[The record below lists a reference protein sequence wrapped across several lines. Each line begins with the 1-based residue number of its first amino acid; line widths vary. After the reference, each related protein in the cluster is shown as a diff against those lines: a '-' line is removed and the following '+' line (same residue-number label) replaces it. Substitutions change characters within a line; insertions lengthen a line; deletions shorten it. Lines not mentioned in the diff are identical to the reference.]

1 MTLTMNSNITN
12 ELQELASG
20 SFPAL
25 NNANPFQSSWS
36 RSLSE
41 LYAANQSLV
50 RPQDGSAAGT
60 SQPTVAA
67 QALLGSSRTDFSS
80 LSSRLTASNPHRP
93 SNSTSTS
100 SNRSPALLMS
110 LEDRCRQRRDGILER
125 ILRDER
131 EHSQRVFEK
140 AIEERHEQE
149 WAQERQWWMQELVGK
164 RNVVVVVD
172 PKAPPPVSS
181 TPNGRTLPPVL
192 TSTSTSSNAMS
203 SNLLPG
209 FPSRTDQT
217 LDAKIAMD
225 HARILQADPKDWI
238 ALLHQRSQDTG
249 YATAWQLLG
258 CMVLPRLDT
267 AIDGA
272 QGALIHLCR
281 QYQVVVTTRVASG
294 TLDGQPL
301 GGRRLQGTA
310 SMVAD
315 YCQLEKGSQA
325 SIWDVLYYC
334 KLLILNAQTRSANR
348 PALDARLTACAPPSP
363 PPQRPSMR

>member
-1 MTLTMNSNITN
+1 MTLTMNSSITN

-93 SNSTSTS
+93 SSSSSTS

-172 PKAPPPVSS
+172 PKAQPPVSS

-192 TSTSTSSNAMS
+192 TSTSSNAMS

-281 QYQVVVTTRVASG
+281 QYQVVVTTRVASA

-310 SMVAD
+310 SMVAN

-334 KLLILNAQTRSANR
+334 KLLIERANTFGQQTCVGC
-348 PALDARLTACAPPSP
+348 LLTHCVRP
-363 PPQRPSMR
+363 PPPPHPRPSMR